1 MILPLSLPL
10 VQLVLLSL
18 LSLLILLPSS
28 VNGFISLPSL
38 SSSLSLSQPSL
49 LSTIPMLMFSGIIEE
64 MGEVVDLS
72 SRQDM
77 PMWDGTTGEGVE
89 LTVVADTVL
98 QEAYIGCSIAVNGVC
113 LTATSIKDNNKFTV
127 GLASETLRRSN
138 LGKLVKGSKVNLERA
153 LKADGRNS
161 GHFVQGHVD
170 CTGKIVDKW
179 KENDSLWVKV
189 KIPDAFMKYIVPK
202 GFICIDGTSLTICDV
217 DTVTN
222 CFTFMLIAHTQQHV
236 IIPSKSI
243 NDEVNIEVDVL
254 AKMVDQSLSSF
265 NDRNTALIK
274 SLINRID
281 ELEKVVYK
289 K

>member
-1 MILPLSLPL
+1 
-10 VQLVLLSL
+10 
-18 LSLLILLPSS
+18 
-28 VNGFISLPSL
+28 
-38 SSSLSLSQPSL
+38 
-49 LSTIPMLMFSGIIEE
+49 
-64 MGEVVDLS
+64 MGEVVELS

-189 KIPDAFMKYIVPK
+189 KIPDTFIKYIVPK

-265 NDRNTALIK
+265 NDRNTALVK